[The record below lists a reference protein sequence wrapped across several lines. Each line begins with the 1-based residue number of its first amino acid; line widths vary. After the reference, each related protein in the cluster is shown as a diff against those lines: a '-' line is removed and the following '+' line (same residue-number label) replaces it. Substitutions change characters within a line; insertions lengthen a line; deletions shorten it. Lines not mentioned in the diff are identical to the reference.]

1 MTATENVNKYRIS
14 SNFESSG
21 ILGIFTKIEVSS
33 GAYGTIQGKNQYNA
47 FNYNIPGDI
56 SSAAFFLV
64 LTALNKNSKLLIK
77 NVNINNNGTR
87 INLVQRTDEFINDY
101 WSVSASTGT
110 PEYYARRDN
119 TTILIA
125 PTPVSTVDGIVAHV
139 SRPTALTTATPNNYF
154 TDFCYNALYNA
165 SMVEALLFMK
175 NYEAIAVYESRYK
188 EDVLALRN
196 QARRTRRDDMES
208 PASPA
213 GGDNTIL
220 QGNL

>member
-1 MTATENVNKYRIS
+1 MANYTYLVNDIIESTENDNSDFASAIPKFVNRAELRLTTDLDDYGLVTYTS
-14 SNFESSG
+14 VA
-21 ILGIFTKIEVSS
+21 VSS
-33 GAYGTIQGKNQYNA
+33 GKNVITLPSGTR
-47 FNYNIPGDI
+47 
-56 SSAAFFLV
+56 V
-64 LTALNKNSKLLIK
+64 IK
-77 NVNINNNGTR
+77 NVNINNAGTR

-125 PTPVSTVDGIVAHV
+125 PTPVSTVDGIVAHI
-139 SRPTALTTATPNNYF
+139 SRPVTLSSATNTNYF
-154 TDFCYNALYNA
+154 SDFCYNALYNA

-175 NYEAIAVYESRYK
+175 NYEAISVYESRYK

-208 PASPA
+208 PANPA

-220 QGNL
+220 QGSL